1 MFLSKKRILLSVRQK
16 KPMMLKGLIIEYQR
30 YRRSPITCHNLIE
43 KKKNVFGGSLIT
55 PPLSCYVIIYLLHY
69 TIITA

>member
-16 KPMMLKGLIIEYQR
+16 KPMMLKRLIIEYER

-43 KKKNVFGGSLIT
+43 KKKKKCVWGVTYYPT
-55 PPLSCYVIIYLLHY
+55 PLVLLL
-69 TIITA
+69 